1 MSKGTVKKLK
11 HEGELTKAAMTVGLR
26 YCEARG
32 VVQFEATDSAYEK
45 ALYIYRQMVRDKL
58 IHPLPEDQV
67 SIKTVQHKLAMWYAK
82 QLPPDHPL
90 LK

>member
-1 MSKGTVKKLK
+1 MKKIK
-11 HEGELTKAAMTVGLR
+11 NESELIKAAIAAGMR

-32 VVQFEATDSAYEK
+32 VVKFETTDSAYEK
-45 ALYIYRQMVRDKL
+45 TIFIYRQMVRDNL

-67 SIKTVQHKLAMWYAK
+67 SIKSVQHKLAVWYAK
-82 QLPPDHPL
+82 QLPAGHPL